1 MRRRGEVCHVV
12 AEVRKAM
19 GQFQDVQAFVD
30 KVNRVSALDDLEAL
44 IDGAARELGF
54 DFYALTHH
62 VEIAARPS
70 QLVRQLVRLS
80 NYPAAWAARVVE
92 NRYFLDDPIHAAC
105 QKTGVGFRW
114 SDLPDMIALTDR
126 HRLILDSAMREGL
139 GHGFTVP
146 VHVPGEFAGSASFG
160 MARGRDLNDASLPAA
175 QYLGC
180 FGFEAARRIVQS
192 TRTDPEASPS
202 LTKRQL
208 DCVVLVARGKS
219 DWDAAQILGL
229 APDTVHQHVEAAK
242 KRYSVASRT
251 QLVVRALFDSRITFS
266 DIL

>member
-1 MRRRGEVCHVV
+1 MEPAAGVT
-12 AEVRKAM
+12 EVRKAM

-44 IDGAARELGF
+44 IDSAARELGF

-70 QLVRQLVRLS
+70 QLVRQFVRLS
-80 NYPAAWAARVVE
+80 NYPPAWAARVME

-114 SDLPDMIALTDR
+114 SDLPCMIALTDR
-126 HRLILDSAMREGL
+126 HRLILDSALREGL

-146 VHVPGEFAGSASFG
+146 VHVPGEFAGSASSG
-160 MARGRDLNDASLPAA
+160 MAPGRDLDDASLPAA

-180 FGFEAARRIVQS
+180 FGFEAARRILQ
-192 TRTDPEASPS
+192 RTSSEVAGAPV

-208 DCVVLVARGKS
+208 DCVVLVAQGKS
-219 DWDAAQILGL
+219 DWDSAQILGL
-229 APDTVHQHVEAAK
+229 AADTVHQHVEAAK
-242 KRYSVASRT
+242 KRYGVASRT
-251 QLVVRALFDSRITFS
+251 QLVVRALFDSRITFA
-266 DIL
+266 DII